1 MDPEKRSRI
10 MVSIR
15 SVSRLEL
22 QAKTMAESQ
31 AGCMLRLA
39 GPRVGRARPR
49 PQEGDSWAASAE
61 TVVGFG
67 GFCRKSIIF
76 APQAPLPSFQGAA

>member
-22 QAKTMAESQ
+22 RAKAMAESL
-31 AGCMLRLA
+31 AGCRLRRQFFKPDA
-39 GPRVGRARPR
+39 N
-49 PQEGDSWAASAE
+49 SA
-61 TVVGFG
+61 TG
-67 GFCRKSIIF
+67 GFPR
-76 APQAPLPSFQGAA
+76 

>member
-22 QAKTMAESQ
+22 RAKAMAESL
-31 AGCMLRLA
+31 AGCRLRLA
-39 GPRVGRARPR
+39 GPRVGRARSCSQAVIHRIGNER
-49 PQEGDSWAASAE
+49 PSNSESNPSGRPVDGKATFHAE
-61 TVVGFG
+61 
-67 GFCRKSIIF
+67 S
-76 APQAPLPSFQGAA
+76 

>member
-22 QAKTMAESQ
+22 RAIAMAESL
-31 AGCMLRLA
+31 AGARLRQT
-39 GPRVGRARPR
+39 GPRVGR
-49 PQEGDSWAASAE
+49 
-61 TVVGFG
+61 T
-67 GFCRKSIIF
+67 
-76 APQAPLPSFQGAA
+76 